1 MNRKENV
8 KLFPGDICHGLRHPA
23 PVVNNSALNWL
34 RANGFI
40 LGLFLAVLLAFLFP
54 GPGSQNGI
62 FHPDLLNNAG
72 IALILFLQGLSLAFE
87 KIKSGAGN
95 WKLHLIVQ
103 LFTFAVF
110 PIAGL
115 LLNLVVPRLWPSEPT
130 AIRDGFLYLCVLPST
145 VSTSVVL
152 TALARGNTVGALFN
166 AAFSNILGVFLTPI
180 LVQFLMEKTGQSQPF
195 LPLLIKITLLT
206 LVPFFAG
213 MFLRRFVVRWIE
225 THKAWVPRL
234 SNAVILF
241 IVYSAFCD
249 SVEEKIWQ
257 RHGFEM
263 TGLVLFY
270 VLLLFIGMSLV
281 IDFSCRCFHLNRGD
295 RIAAYFCSVKKTL
308 AMGVPLAMLIFGNRA
323 DLPLILL
330 PIMFYHPLQL
340 LVNGFLANRWAR
352 EVPAPAS

>member
-1 MNRKENV
+1 MNN
-8 KLFPGDICHGLRHPA
+8 A
-23 PVVNNSALNWL
+23 ALNWI
-34 RANGFI
+34 RTNGFV
-40 LGLFLAVLLAFLFP
+40 LGLFLAVILAFLFP
-54 GPGSQNGI
+54 GPGAQNGF
-62 FHPDLLNNAG
+62 FHADVLNNVG

-103 LFTFAVF
+103 LYTFLIF

-115 LLNLVVPRLWPSEPT
+115 FLNMLVPRLWPTEPA

-152 TALARGNTVGALFN
+152 TAVARGNTVGALFN
-166 AAFSNILGVFLTPI
+166 AAFSNILGVFLTPL
-180 LVQFLMEKTGQSQPF
+180 LVQFLMRKTGQTEPF
-195 LPLLIKITLLT
+195 LPLLIKIMLLT
-206 LVPFFAG
+206 LLPFFVG
-213 MFLRRFVVRWIE
+213 MFLRKFVLRWIE

-234 SNAVILF
+234 SNTVILF

-249 SVEEKIWQ
+249 SVQEKIWQ

-270 VLLLFIGMSLV
+270 VIVLFTGMSLL
-281 IDFSCRCFHLNRGD
+281 IDYSCQWFHLNRED
-295 RIAAYFCSVKKTL
+295 KIAAYFCSVKKTL
-308 AMGVPLAMLIFGNRA
+308 AMGVPLAMLIFGNRS
-323 DLPLILL
+323 DLSLILL

-340 LVNGFLANRWAR
+340 LVNGFLANRWAKQ
-352 EVPAPAS
+352 VPAPTQ